1 MIDFT
6 PIVEALITLAVTAIT
21 VFLIPWLRERYGTEK
36 LAKAQG
42 WVQVAVLAAEKL
54 YGAGKGDEKLAYVET
69 FLASHKIKLDTGAL
83 KAMVNAEI
91 KKMETGLI
99 AMEAD
104 LLLNGVQTGED
115 VQPDADESAAGGG
128 LDE

>member
-6 PIVEALITLAVTAIT
+6 PLVEALITLAVTAIT

-54 YGAGKGDEKLAYVET
+54 YGAGKGDEKLAYVEN
-69 FLASHKIKLDTGAL
+69 FLEEHNIILDMDAL
-83 KAMVNAEI
+83 RVLVNAEI
-91 KKMETGLI
+91 KKMESTVLPVAG
-99 AMEAD
+99 E
-104 LLLNGVQTGED
+104 LLEYIP
-115 VQPDADESAAGGG
+115 PDAGESAAGGG

>member
-6 PIVEALITLAVTAIT
+6 PLVEALITLAVTAIT
-21 VFLIPWLRERYGTEK
+21 VFLVPWLRERYGTEK

-54 YGAGKGDEKLAYVET
+54 YGAGKGDEKLAYVED
-69 FLASHKIKLDTGAL
+69 FLEEHNIILDMDAL
-83 KAMVNAEI
+83 RVLVNAEI
-91 KKMETGLI
+91 KKMENAFPVAG
-99 AMEAD
+99 E
-104 LLLNGVQTGED
+104 LLEYIP
-115 VQPDADESAAGGG
+115 PDAGETAAGGG

>member
-6 PIVEALITLAVTAIT
+6 PLVEALITLAAMAIT

-54 YGAGKGDEKLAYVET
+54 YGAGKGDEKLAYVEN
-69 FLASHKIKLDTGAL
+69 FLEEHNIILDMEAL
-83 KAMVNAEI
+83 RVLVNAEI
-91 KKMETGLI
+91 KKMEN
-99 AMEAD
+99 EAFPVEEIIQETIPPD
-104 LLLNGVQTGED
+104 L
-115 VQPDADESAAGGG
+115 AESIAGGG

>member
-6 PIVEALITLAVTAIT
+6 PLVEALITLAVTAIT

-54 YGAGKGDEKLAYVET
+54 YGAGKGDEKLAYVEN

-91 KKMETGLI
+91 KKMETALPVAG
-99 AMEAD
+99 E
-104 LLLNGVQTGED
+104 LLEYIPPNAG
-115 VQPDADESAAGGG
+115 ESAAGGG

>member
-6 PIVEALITLAVTAIT
+6 PLVEALITLAVTAIT

-54 YGAGKGDEKLAYVET
+54 YGAGKGDEKLAYVEN
-69 FLASHKIKLDTGAL
+69 FLEEHNIILDMDAL
-83 KAMVNAEI
+83 RVLVNAEI
-91 KKMETGLI
+91 KKMENAFPVAG
-99 AMEAD
+99 E
-104 LLLNGVQTGED
+104 LLEYIP
-115 VQPDADESAAGGG
+115 PDAGETAAGGG